1 MYIPENGGE
10 LYLSGQLIID
20 TPQPLKR
27 GGVKVDEKTTVVG
40 GTLADLLRHEIGH
53 SLEEAVGRLISVDK
67 VFAANK
73 DSISKELSTYASLNP
88 KEWIAESFSAYSHQ
102 DYGKSGVRVNP
113 LLEKA
118 FDRITGVDT
127 RDGVHVHDD
136 WVESKHKRSKGG
148 QFGSGAAHFKEGDP
162 DPPDLHG
169 VPFKPFKPPADWS
182 KVEGQA
188 DISEP
193 PLNSKGKKVGAGL
206 LMREPDGR
214 VWIIKPTNAYGGYEY
229 TFPKG
234 GREKGHSLQATA
246 IKEAFE
252 ESGLK
257 GRIVGHAG
265 DYEGDTSMT
274 RYYHA
279 VREGGTPT
287 GHGWE
292 SEGVSLVPH
301 HQLHAFLNRGRD
313 RKIASEH
320 LMPPKVHDAWEES
333 KIHRG
338 QPGNAGQFAKGEG
351 TPHHAAV
358 KKAVAAAEAP
368 APEHGILSAT
378 VNKHIHKAAL
388 EAGYEPVEGKPL
400 EYEKKEPYGE
410 RIIARPGGYWT
421 VHSASHGSPVT
432 GKGGQSLA
440 AFLKGEVGPES
451 GYKVPQV
458 KQAAAAKSA
467 ASRELSRMIYRGQA
481 QHIVDTKAERTMDKP
496 GGTLEPHDMHAV
508 ASIVGKWMGY
518 HNGDGDPRPITVKSG
533 IQTFMLG
540 GKEQK
545 YAGGANLKTGEISLY
560 HEVLSADFT
569 ASCTA
574 HEIMHQQFETVLL
587 AYRAERD
594 KATPDPRRYSHKAEF
609 EKDYPLYT
617 ELDKYLR
624 ADDLAVDDGLTPYS
638 KQWWDEWHK
647 GSASTSNTIH
657 ETMAEMARLD
667 WEGTL
672 PRLLWYKNSKTW
684 GPLYDAVRRLY
695 PEVVKR

>member
-1 MYIPENGGE
+1 MLLHSSPGLRVHVHDYDEVDEDETKDAEFKEEKHPREAGGKFTEGGGSKSKSKQSIDKVEESFTKKHGVAVSGNYSEDFTEDDYRNSLGIIDHTLTDLKTRFPKLKFARRVQGGIGVGYEDLLQDDGLGMYIPENGGE

-118 FDRITGVDT
+118 FDRITGV
-127 RDGVHVHDD
+127 RVHVHDD
-136 WVESKHKRSKGG
+136 WVESEHKRSKGG

-214 VWIIKPTNAYGGYEY
+214 VWIIKPTNAYGGYKY

-320 LMPPKVHDAWEES
+320 LMPPKVHDAQKLRDHDSVMYERPS
-333 KIHRG
+333 QG
-338 QPGNAGQFAKGEG
+338 
-351 TPHHAAV
+351 PHHC
-358 KKAVAAAEAP
+358 AEC
-368 APEHGILSAT
+368 EHFHGRDACAK
-378 VNKHIHKAAL
+378 V
-388 EAGYEPVEGKPL
+388 EPPISPIDCCKL
-400 EYEKKEPYGE
+400 
-410 RIIARPGGYWT
+410 WT
-421 VHSASHGSPVT
+421 PS
-432 GKGGQSLA
+432 
-440 AFLKGEVGPES
+440 E
-451 GYKVPQV
+451 
-458 KQAAAAKSA
+458 
-467 ASRELSRMIYRGQA
+467 
-481 QHIVDTKAERTMDKP
+481 
-496 GGTLEPHDMHAV
+496 
-508 ASIVGKWMGY
+508 
-518 HNGDGDPRPITVKSG
+518 
-533 IQTFMLG
+533 
-540 GKEQK
+540 
-545 YAGGANLKTGEISLY
+545 
-560 HEVLSADFT
+560 
-569 ASCTA
+569 
-574 HEIMHQQFETVLL
+574 
-587 AYRAERD
+587 
-594 KATPDPRRYSHKAEF
+594 
-609 EKDYPLYT
+609 
-617 ELDKYLR
+617 
-624 ADDLAVDDGLTPYS
+624 
-638 KQWWDEWHK
+638 
-647 GSASTSNTIH
+647 
-657 ETMAEMARLD
+657 
-667 WEGTL
+667 
-672 PRLLWYKNSKTW
+672 
-684 GPLYDAVRRLY
+684 
-695 PEVVKR
+695 